1 MKQDTYYAS
10 IHVVT
15 ESADHCTYLIE
26 FENKQDIIEQLKT
39 NLYEDF
45 STVCDVDVEQN
56 HPDLENRDL
65 ELSIMA
71 AVYEA
76 H

>member
-1 MKQDTYYAS
+1 MKQDTYYAA

-15 ESADHCTYLIE
+15 ESTDHYTYLIE
-26 FENKQDIIEQLKT
+26 FEDEQDIIEQLKT
-39 NLYEDF
+39 NLGEDF
-45 STVCDVDVEQN
+45 STVCDVDVDQN
-56 HPDLENRDL
+56 HPDLEDRDL
-65 ELSIMA
+65 ELSIMI